1 MSSDTQKMSLRGCIL
16 LKRFTSRLWHLVARR
31 CPAQGSPLFMDLGSL
46 LLWKLLNTL
55 VKMYANLHFVGKRP
69 NFILVWSI
77 LQFQSTCVVH
87 LCTWSKYVMLNIW
100 LYNMTKHIRT
110 SFKRYLCCHSY
121 NTFQDNK
128 ELYFNCVMQIKI
140 MLSLLYVIVV
150 VVVVK

>member
-1 MSSDTQKMSLRGCIL
+1 MSSDTQKMYLRGCIL
-16 LKRFTSRLWHLVARR
+16 LKRFTSHLWHLVARR

-55 VKMYANLHFVGKRP
+55 VKMYANLYFVGKRP

-77 LQFQSTCVVH
+77 QQLQSTCVIN
-87 LCTWSKYVMLNIW
+87 LCTWSKYVMLQTFDCVIW
-100 LYNMTKHIRT
+100 QNT
-110 SFKRYLCCHSY
+110 SGPASKGMCCHSY

-150 VVVVK
+150 VVVK